1 MEKEA
6 CLIVVLCIVI
16 ILLLLRYPNCKEGLT
31 SKPTDADISRYSSEV
46 LQNREL
52 FNNSSF
58 YNARKKMP
66 WMDAI
71 AYEEIRLLAMN
82 NNLNNNSVN
91 SVFNTPHTK

>member
-1 MEKEA
+1 MEKEDWFV
-6 CLIVVLCIVI
+6 IGCIVL
-16 ILLLLRYPNCKEGLT
+16 ILVLIHNTNCKEGLV
-31 SKPTDADISRYSSEV
+31 SKPTDADISQYSKEV

-71 AYEEIRLLAMN
+71 AYEEIRLLAIN
-82 NNLNNNSVN
+82 NKLNNQTINSI
-91 SVFNTPHTK
+91 FQMT